1 MTSFDAETFSLLA
14 ASEEVEIV
22 TAWPDGRLMR
32 TIIWV
37 VVEGDEVFVRS
48 VRGDR
53 GRWYQAALDRP
64 TDVELRVDGRRIAVR
79 ADLAADEASVARCS
93 RGLETKYRRDPSL
106 PSMLR
111 PRVLGTTL
119 RLQPR

>member
-111 PRVLGTTL
+111 PNALATTL